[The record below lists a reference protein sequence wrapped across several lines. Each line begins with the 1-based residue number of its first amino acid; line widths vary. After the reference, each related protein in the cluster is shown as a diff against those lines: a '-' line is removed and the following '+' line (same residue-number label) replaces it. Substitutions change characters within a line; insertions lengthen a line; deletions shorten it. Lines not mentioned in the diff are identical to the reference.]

1 MSFNPYSRIKSDL
14 CTIIT
19 VLASFILS
27 YALMLLFSILLFEL
41 DGIPLAFLVGSY
53 SDDELPHL
61 FLKKTWEGFIFPS
74 FFQVPHFFFFF
85 FATYSALGWQFFPFS
100 TFNIS
105 SHCPLACR
113 VPAEKFTDSIIGLL
127 LHMVIYFL
135 VAVRILSVFFF

>member
-61 FLKKTWEGFIFPS
+61 FLKKNMGRFYFS
-74 FFQVPHFFFFF
+74 FVFSSTTFFF

-100 TFNIS
+100 TCNIS

-127 LHMVIYFL
+127 LHMVIYFSL